1 MTDLNGCIPSVSDP
15 FVSRASSAVA
25 TGGALIRHLV
35 VAALIVLGAGL
46 MAAPVAQAQTSFPR
60 HNPPPEESS
69 PYRGQDRGSDL
80 ERLPSWAE
88 PQAPERKRREP
99 NGQGSIATN
108 GFNPPEPPPV
118 PLGGLEWLLAA
129 GLGYGAYRL
138 RGQRDDD
145 AAA

>member
-1 MTDLNGCIPSVSDP
+1 MTDLNGCTPSVSDP
-15 FVSRASSAVA
+15 FVSRASPAVA

-46 MAAPVAQAQTSFPR
+46 ITAPVAQAQTSFPR
-60 HNPPPEESS
+60 HNPSPEESS

-88 PQAPERKRREP
+88 PQAPERERREP
-99 NGQGSIATN
+99 NGQGRTATN
-108 GFNPPEPPPV
+108 GVNPGEPGTV

-129 GLGYGAYRL
+129 GLGYGVYRL
-138 RGQRDDD
+138 RGQGDGD